1 MTRNSLRLDRCR
13 ASSAAGSACVTVGWR
28 DRALSSPDDPA
39 CTGTQTPR
47 QAATAAAVATTLGM
61 PVTGR
66 TAGASIAATA
76 ATRAC
81 ARAAAAQG
89 FP

>member
-28 DRALSSPDDPA
+28 DRALPPPDDPA
-39 CTGTQTPR
+39 CTRTQTPGL
-47 QAATAAAVATTLGM
+47 AATAVATTFGM

-66 TAGASIAATA
+66 TAGVSIAARA